1 MMMMMMMMTT
11 MMMMMMI
18 YMFQQKSVS
27 TPHLTLQ
34 SSSNVK
40 TMRKVVLQDSYFS
53 SRATSWH
60 DALWHVQL
68 EPPCRSCRLT
78 VRGVYLRGGHRPDS
92 SHEELPKHE
101 TSLTCANQA
110 LKSTWRLSAQQE
122 PRKLALC

>member
-1 MMMMMMMMTT
+1 MTT
-11 MMMMMMI
+11 TTTMMMMI
-18 YMFQQKSVS
+18 YMFKQKSVS

-78 VRGVYLRGGHRPDS
+78 VRGVYLRGGLTVRGVYLRGGRRPDS
-92 SHEELPKHE
+92 SHEVGL
-101 TSLTCANQA
+101 NIR
-110 LKSTWRLSAQQE
+110 ST
-122 PRKLALC
+122 